1 MALNARVHQ
10 GVGRWSCGTRNT
22 IMDKDKVRAAV
33 DDLFYERDQR
43 MDDLFNR
50 LQQLTLDMA
59 VLKGLITTL
68 LEDKDDGSK

>member
-1 MALNARVHQ
+1 
-10 GVGRWSCGTRNT
+10 
-22 IMDKDKVRAAV
+22 MDKDQIRMIV
-33 DDLFYERDQR
+33 DNLLNERDLR

-68 LEDKDDGSK
+68 LEDKDDGS